1 MESSE
6 QLENVYMS
14 DYLEQPGNSGTTGA
28 NLEQPGTTRVRPGKL
43 GKVWDIEKFLNGGR
57 FGNDR
62 CQSGATGNITD
73 SPG

>member
-14 DYLEQPGNSGTTGA
+14 DYLEQPGNPGTTGA

-43 GKVWDIEKFLNGGR
+43 GKVWDV
-57 FGNDR
+57 
-62 CQSGATGNITD
+62 
-73 SPG
+73 